1 MAPAQDEIRKR
12 QGELQAIRD
21 QIKLYEQ
28 RIKEQ
33 LHNEKEVLDLIDSYD
48 RKATLLRKLIA
59 KLHAA
64 EQSIQANIGH
74 TRTQFQKLQ
83 GQLDFLKTHYAR
95 YVASVYKEG
104 RVHDLELLLSSSSL
118 NQFTIRAEYLRR
130 FSEQRKE
137 DAGKI
142 ITKKADI
149 EETQARLERQL
160 SEERRLI
167 AEKAAEEDQLTA
179 DVAERRSLLRQIRKD
194 KTLVQREMDRQI
206 KAARDLESLISTLIE
221 AEKTRK
227 EHEKAEGG
235 SKFPQPPVLA
245 GSFESKRGKLRWPV
259 AEGSLVARFGPQRHP
274 TLKTITQNT
283 GIDIAV
289 KAGTPVTAVAEGS
302 VARIWWLPWYG
313 NLIII
318 NHPNG
323 YRTIYTHLDDIMVV
337 EGQKVKEGDI
347 VATSG
352 ESVDGPRLH
361 FEIWKDHE
369 KQDPELWLARR

>member
-1 MAPAQDEIRKR
+1 M
-12 QGELQAIRD
+12 
-21 QIKLYEQ
+21 
-28 RIKEQ
+28 
-33 LHNEKEVLDLIDSYD
+33 
-48 RKATLLRKLIA
+48 
-59 KLHAA
+59 
-64 EQSIQANIGH
+64 
-74 TRTQFQKLQ
+74 
-83 GQLDFLKTHYAR
+83 
-95 YVASVYKEG
+95 
-104 RVHDLELLLSSSSL
+104 
-118 NQFTIRAEYLRR
+118 
-130 FSEQRKE
+130 
-137 DAGKI
+137 
-142 ITKKADI
+142 
-149 EETQARLERQL
+149 
-160 SEERRLI
+160 
-167 AEKAAEEDQLTA
+167 
-179 DVAERRSLLRQIRKD
+179 
-194 KTLVQREMDRQI
+194 
-206 KAARDLESLISTLIE
+206 
-221 AEKTRK
+221 
-227 EHEKAEGG
+227 
-235 SKFPQPPVLA
+235 PPVLA

-259 AEGSLVARFGPQRHP
+259 AEGSLAARFGPQRHP

-289 KAGTPVTAVAEGS
+289 KAGTPVIAVAEGS